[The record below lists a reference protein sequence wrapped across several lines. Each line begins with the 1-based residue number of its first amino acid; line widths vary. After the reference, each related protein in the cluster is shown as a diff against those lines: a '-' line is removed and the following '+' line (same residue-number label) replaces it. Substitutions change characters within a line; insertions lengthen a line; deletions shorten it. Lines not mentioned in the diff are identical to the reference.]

1 MRFSQEGLSEDF
13 KNSFFVPAAA
23 PQLAELLALVHSL
36 QGRLAAVEA
45 ENAALQARVTALED
59 ENARLREELA
69 KRGDPPAWAKPKTP
83 KPAEQPVRKRRGR
96 GYGRARCA
104 EPTATVEHAVDVCP
118 ECGQPLTGGWAY
130 SSHEII
136 DLPVQPAT
144 VTRHVRLMRQCGV
157 CGRRVVPP
165 RAPLRDGSVGQHRFS
180 ARVMS
185 LVAYWHHTCRLPLR
199 HIQRTL
205 QTLTGGLHISLGE
218 LRALLDAVAAR
229 GQTAYAA
236 LKTAIRGSP
245 VVQADETSW
254 REDGQHGYI
263 WAFLTPTVRY
273 FERHGT
279 RSGQVPQEV
288 LGEDFTGIVT
298 CDGYKGYD
306 PLPCEKQR
314 CWVHLLRHAHQV
326 RVKAD
331 TVTAHAWV
339 DALKALY
346 QEATTLVATPG
357 YAAVPEADRLAQRL
371 AFQARVVALAAP
383 HQYAAVKEWANLAT
397 FLLTYQNELFVFLQ
411 HPAVPAHNNAA
422 EQAVRGPV
430 VARKI
435 SGGTR
440 SAQGSTTKM
449 LLFSLLE
456 TCVLRG
462 LEPVTAV
469 TDMLLGKP
477 LFTTP
482 TA

>member
-1 MRFSQEGLSEDF
+1 MSDSRT
-13 KNSFFVPAAA
+13 PTY
-23 PQLAELLALVHSL
+23 AELLALVTAL
-36 QGRLAAVEA
+36 QAEVAALRA
-45 ENAALQARVTALED
+45 ENAALRE

-69 KRGDPPAWAKPKTP
+69 KKGDPPSWAKPKTP
-83 KPAEQPVRKRRGR
+83 QPAAKPARKRRER
-96 GYGRARCA
+96 GYGRACVATPDR
-104 EPTATVEHAVDVCP
+104 TVEHAVDVCP
-118 ECGQPLTGGWAY
+118 DCGQRLTGGWAY
-130 SSHEII
+130 SSHEVI

-157 CGRRVVPP
+157 CGRRVVPA
-165 RAPLRDGSVGQHRFS
+165 RQKLADGSVGQHRFS

-185 LVAYWHHTCRLPLR
+185 LIAYWHHTCRLPLR

-205 QTLTGGLHISLGE
+205 QTLTGGLAISLGE
-218 LRALLDAVAAR
+218 LRALLDAAATR
-229 GQTAYAA
+229 GQAAYDA
-236 LKTAIRGSP
+236 LKAEIRGSP

-254 REDGQHGYI
+254 REDGQHGYV

-273 FERHGT
+273 FERHAT
-279 RSGQVPQEV
+279 RSSQVPLAV

-326 RVKAD
+326 RVQAD
-331 TVTAHAWV
+331 TVAAHAWV
-339 DALKALY
+339 DQLKALY
-346 QEATTLVATPG
+346 QEATTLVATPA
-357 YAAVPEADRLAQRL
+357 YAVRPEADRLAQRL

-383 HQYAAVKEWANLAT
+383 YRQADLKAWANLAT
-397 FLLTYQNELFVFLQ
+397 FLTAYQHELFVFVQ
-411 HPAVPAHNNAA
+411 HPAVPSHNNAA

-430 VARKI
+430 TARKI

-440 SAQGSTTKM
+440 SAQGSATKM
-449 LLFSLLE
+449 ILFSLLD
-456 TCVLRG
+456 TCIVRG
-462 LEPVTAV
+462 LEPVTAL
-469 TDMLLGKP
+469 TEMLLGKS

>member
-1 MRFSQEGLSEDF
+1 MATLQ
-13 KNSFFVPAAA
+13 
-23 PQLAELLALVHSL
+23 AEV
-36 QGRLAAVEA
+36 
-45 ENAALQARVTALED
+45 AALRE

-69 KRGDPPAWAKPKTP
+69 KKGGPPAWAKPKTP
-83 KPAEQPVRKRRGR
+83 KPAEKPPRTRRDR
-96 GYGRARCA
+96 GYGRACV
-104 EPTATVEHAVDVCP
+104 ATPDAVVEHAVDVCP
-118 ECGQPLTGGWAY
+118 DCGQRLTGGWVY
-130 SSHEII
+130 SSHEVI
-136 DLPVQPAT
+136 DLPVQPAV

-157 CGRRVVPP
+157 CGRRVVPS
-165 RAPLRDGSVGQHRFS
+165 RQDLADGTVGYHRFS

-185 LVAYWHHTCRLPLR
+185 LIAYWHQTCRLPLR

-205 QTLTGGLHISLGE
+205 QTLTGGLQISLGE
-218 LRALLDAVAAR
+218 LRALLDTVAIC
-229 GQTAYAA
+229 GQAAYDA
-236 LKTAIRGSP
+236 LKTEIRGSP

-254 REDGQHGYI
+254 REDGQHGYV

-273 FERHGT
+273 FKRHGT
-279 RSGQVPQEV
+279 RSSQVPQEV
-288 LGEDFTGIVT
+288 LGADFTGIVT

-331 TVTAHAWV
+331 TVVAHAWV
-339 DALKALY
+339 DTLKAIY
-346 QEATTLVATPG
+346 QEAVTLVAAPA
-357 YAAVPEADRLAQRL
+357 YARVPEADRLAHRL

-383 HQYAAVKEWANLAT
+383 HQQAAVKEWANLAT
-397 FLLTYQNELFVFLQ
+397 FLITYQNELFVFLQ

-449 LLFSLLE
+449 ILFSLVE
-456 TCVLRG
+456 TCRVRG
-462 LEPVTAV
+462 LEPVTAL
-469 TDMLLGKP
+469 TQMLLGQP
-477 LFTTP
+477 RFATP
-482 TA
+482 TT

>member
-1 MRFSQEGLSEDF
+1 MPE
-13 KNSFFVPAAA
+13 AM
-23 PQLAELLALVHSL
+23 PQLAEIRALLQTLQSRVTELETQLTAL
-36 QGRLAAVEA
+36 RA
-45 ENAALQARVTALED
+45 EHTALQE
-59 ENARLREELA
+59 ENARLRDELA
-69 KRGDPPAWAKPKTP
+69 KKGDPPAWVKPKTP
-83 KPAEQPVRKRRGR
+83 KPAEKPPRKPRRQ
-96 GYGRARCA
+96 GYGRACV
-104 EPTATVEHAVDVCP
+104 ATPDAVVEHAVDVCP
-118 ECGQPLTGGWAY
+118 DCGQRLTGGWVY
-130 SSHEII
+130 SSHEVI
-136 DLPVQPAT
+136 DLPVQPAV

-157 CGRRVVPP
+157 CGRRVVPSRP
-165 RAPLRDGSVGQHRFS
+165 AIADGTVGQHRFS

-185 LVAYWHHTCRLPLR
+185 LIAYWHHTCRLPLR

-205 QTLTGGLHISLGE
+205 QTLTGGLAISLGE
-218 LRALLDAVAAR
+218 LRALLDTAARR

-236 LKTAIRGSP
+236 LKAAIRGSP

-254 REDGQHGYI
+254 REDGQHGYV

-288 LGEDFTGIVT
+288 LGADFTGIVT

-331 TVTAHAWV
+331 TVAAHAWV
-339 DALKALY
+339 DRLKGVY
-346 QEATTLVATPG
+346 QEAVTLVATPG
-357 YAAVPEADRLAQRL
+357 YATVPEADRLAHRL
-371 AFQARVVALAAP
+371 AFQARVVALATP
-383 HQYAAVKEWANLAT
+383 HRQASLKAWANLAT
-397 FLLTYQNELFVFLQ
+397 FLTAYQSELFVFLQ

-449 LLFSLLE
+449 ILFSLLE
-456 TCVLRG
+456 TCALRG
-462 LEPVTAV
+462 LEPVTAL
-469 TDMLLGKP
+469 TQMLLGKP